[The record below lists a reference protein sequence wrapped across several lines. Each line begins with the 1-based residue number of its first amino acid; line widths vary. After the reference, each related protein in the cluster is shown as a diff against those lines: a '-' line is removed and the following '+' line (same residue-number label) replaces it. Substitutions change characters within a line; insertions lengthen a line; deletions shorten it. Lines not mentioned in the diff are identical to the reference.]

1 MQVKKKKKQPKTSFL
16 EIFFCFVSPP
26 RKTKVNAS
34 HMMSTI
40 HTFRHLLACVTLS
53 VTILIS

>member
-1 MQVKKKKKQPKTSFL
+1 MQVKKTTTQNILSKD
-16 EIFFCFVSPP
+16 FFCFVSPP

>member
-1 MQVKKKKKQPKTSFL
+1 MQVKKKKTTQNILSRD
-16 EIFFCFVSPP
+16 FFCFVSPP

>member
-1 MQVKKKKKQPKTSFL
+1 MQVKKTTTQNILS
-16 EIFFCFVSPP
+16 CFVSPP